1 MCGSTKTGDP
11 SASFHRF
18 PKDARRAI
26 WLSVFD
32 IAEEALRPSTRVCS
46 RHFPGGDA
54 TMTPS
59 LTLGKPSIVLKSMWL
74 NESPFSTI
82 L

>member
-1 MCGSTKTGDP
+1 MPGQKCTVCGSTKTGDP

-59 LTLGKPSIVLKSMWL
+59 LTLGKPSIVFK
-74 NESPFSTI
+74 EHVAE
-82 L
+82 

>member
-1 MCGSTKTGDP
+1 MCGSTKIGDP

-26 WLSVFD
+26 WLYACTVFN
-32 IAEEALRPSTRVCS
+32 IAKEALRPSTRVCS

-59 LTLGKPSIVLKSMWL
+59 LTLGKPSIVFK
-74 NESPFSTI
+74 EHVAE
-82 L
+82 